1 MEFESDKIILDFSV
15 KKCEKNRIY
24 QILIESEDKSLG
36 LKEKFKTEEL
46 KCNKD
51 NNDII
56 FKNTLT
62 LNFNFTQ
69 KQKLIIICVKKGERV
84 PNRHTDFSSIIT
96 SPNAVYERPFNED
109 NKNKDIFCIC
119 ANRIKDGNESKD
131 TIFDFLKSGIKL
143 NVFIAYDFSQGIN
156 KKPRI
161 MSLKNFSCLTQS
173 FIIPMQR
180 YLKSH
185 SIYFYGYGGI
195 KGNSQSND
203 DIFNLFSENDNAIPF
218 KEAIKYM
225 SNPIQDIKKSKKSV
239 FLSKLIRKITN
250 KIYQLY
256 ELRNFNVLFIFA
268 KELPDNKDKQELI
281 DSIIESSYLPL
292 IIIIIGEGSN
302 DFNKFQEY
310 FGKKIKR
317 ASNGMEKNR
326 DNILYLTSE
335 GNETSLAQWCL
346 NAISKHILE
355 YYKLNKCKPEQIWND
370 NMEAIKASYIN
381 YNKISVCI
389 FESYFGKSKMISIID
404 DLKKKKIEDIKES
417 EDENIDKNEI
427 IISNKDQE
435 YNNNI
440 SNINDDIK
448 ITPGISINDIQNFVN
463 PYKAKN
469 YIKKNTS
476 KKVVQKQLEIIEEK
490 EKGKD
495 IEINKE
501 KEKEKKEEETPDG
514 LYALTPGQSICTCLP
529 NPYKEENKEK
539 EDNSQSKE
547 KRCLIPNDSVF
558 TDIVITD
565 NPFKVEKKDQKQYKD
580 SKVDSST
587 STIENSKFSNL
598 DKNKGSNLPIKNINY
613 SIDNIY

>member
-24 QILIESEDKSLG
+24 QILIEGEDKSLG

-46 KCNKD
+46 KCNRE

-69 KQKLIIICVKKGERV
+69 KQKLIIICIKKGERI

-119 ANRIKDGNESKD
+119 ANRLKDGNENKD
-131 TIFDFLKSGIKL
+131 TIFDFLKSGVKL
-143 NVFIAYDFSQGIN
+143 NVFFAYDFSQGIN

-161 MSLKNFSCLTQS
+161 MSLKNYSCLTQS

-180 YLKSH
+180 YFKEH

-195 KGNSQSND
+195 KENTQSND
-203 DIFNLFSENDNAIPF
+203 DLFNLYSENDKAIPF
-218 KEAIKYM
+218 NEAIKYM
-225 SNPIQDIKKSKKSV
+225 SIPIQDIKKTKKSV

-256 ELRNFNVLFIFA
+256 ELRNFNVLFILA
-268 KELPDNKDKQELI
+268 KEVPDNKDKQELI

-302 DFNKFQEY
+302 DFKKFQEY

-317 ASNGMEKNR
+317 ASNGMEKNS
-326 DNILYLTSE
+326 DNIVYFTSE
-335 GNETSLAQWCL
+335 GNETSLAPWCL
-346 NAISKHILE
+346 NAISKNILE
-355 YYKLNKCKPEQIWND
+355 YYQLSKCKPEQIWKN
-370 NMEAIKASYIN
+370 NMEAIKKSYIN

-404 DLKKKKIEDIKES
+404 DIKKNKIEDIKES
-417 EDENIDKNEI
+417 EDEDIDKNEI
-427 IISNKDQE
+427 IVSNKDQE

-440 SNINDDIK
+440 NNDIK
-448 ITPGISINDIQNFVN
+448 ITPGKSINDIENFVN
-463 PYKAKN
+463 PYKGNN

-476 KKVVQKQLEIIEEK
+476 KKVVQKQVEKIEEK
-490 EKGKD
+490 D
-495 IEINKE
+495 KE
-501 KEKEKKEEETPDG
+501 NDKEKKEEEDTPDG
-514 LYALTPGQSICTCLP
+514 KYVITPGQSVCTSLP
-529 NPYKEENKEK
+529 NPYKEENKEE
-539 EDNSQSKE
+539 EDNSQGKE
-547 KRCLIPNDSVF
+547 KRYLIPNDSVA
-558 TDIVITD
+558 TSIVNIN
-565 NPFKVEKKDQKQYKD
+565 NPFKIEKKDQKQYKD

-598 DKNKGSNLPIKNINY
+598 DKCKGSNLPMKNINY
-613 SIDNIY
+613 SIDNI